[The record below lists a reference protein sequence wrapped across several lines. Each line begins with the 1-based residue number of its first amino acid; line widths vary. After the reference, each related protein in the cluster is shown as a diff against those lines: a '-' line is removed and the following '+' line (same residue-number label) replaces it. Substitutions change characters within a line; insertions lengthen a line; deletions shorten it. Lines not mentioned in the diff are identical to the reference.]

1 MGEGWESQPEQR
13 APSSVTGSA
22 GAAPSISA
30 QGWPEKQER
39 ITTQSRVA
47 FPAAVLTNTE
57 KGRKSLPIGE

>member
-30 QGWPEKQER
+30 QGWPEKEER
-39 ITTQSRVA
+39 MASQSSVP
-47 FPAAVLTNTE
+47 FPAAVLTNT
-57 KGRKSLPIGE
+57 